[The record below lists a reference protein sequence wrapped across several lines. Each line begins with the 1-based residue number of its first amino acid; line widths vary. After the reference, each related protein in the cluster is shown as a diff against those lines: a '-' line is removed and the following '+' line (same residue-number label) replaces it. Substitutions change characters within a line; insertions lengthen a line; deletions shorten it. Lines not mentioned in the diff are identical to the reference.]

1 LKTTQ
6 VNALQSIDLDG
17 ASARLIASKPKTSAG
32 EETIV
37 VVARTASDRMELL
50 SEYRTEV
57 WYAASIGTLLATL
70 LSFFLV
76 RGGLRPLRLMAAQT

>member
-1 LKTTQ
+1 TILKNYVGRSGVGTPLFNSLKTTQ

-57 WYAASIGTLLATL
+57 W
-70 LSFFLV
+70 
-76 RGGLRPLRLMAAQT
+76 